1 METRIFIISS
11 EDKGER
17 LDTFLSLSID
27 SVTRSRIKNAIE
39 KGSVKVNGK
48 SQTKSGYSLKSGDEV
63 EITFEEVTPL
73 TAVAQDLPID
83 IIYQDEDFLVINKAQ
98 GMVTHP
104 ATGSPDGT
112 LVNALLYHVKDL
124 SGINGVLRPGI
135 VHRLDKDTS
144 GLIMVAKNDFAHLS
158 LSKQIA
164 EKSAKRYYIA
174 LVDGNIKEDEGVVEQ
189 PIARH
194 KVDRKKMCVD
204 KEGRYAKTSY
214 RVLERFQKYTLVE
227 YELFTGR
234 THQIRVHSTFK
245 HHPVVGDETYG
256 GSNKFGLRG
265 QLLHAFKL
273 TLTHPRTNEVM
284 TFEAE
289 IPEYFKTVLDKLRK
303 SLA

>member
-1 METRIFIISS
+1 
-11 EDKGER
+11 
-17 LDTFLSLSID
+17 
-27 SVTRSRIKNAIE
+27 
-39 KGSVKVNGK
+39 
-48 SQTKSGYSLKSGDEV
+48 
-63 EITFEEVTPL
+63 
-73 TAVAQDLPID
+73 
-83 IIYQDEDFLVINKAQ
+83 
-98 GMVTHP
+98 MVTHP

-194 KVDRKKMCVD
+194 KIDRKKMCVD
-204 KEGRYAKTSY
+204 KDGRYAKTSY
-214 RVLERFQKYTLVE
+214 KVIERFQKYTLVE

-245 HHPVVGDETYG
+245 HHPVVGDAIYG
-256 GSNKFGLRG
+256 GSNKFGLNG

-273 TLTHPRTNEVM
+273 VLTHPRTGEVM
-284 TFEAE
+284 TFNAE
-289 IPEYFKTVLDKLRK
+289 IPEYFKIVLDKLRK

>member
-1 METRIFIISS
+1 METRTFVISF

-17 LDTFLSLSID
+17 LDAFLAQSIEGI
-27 SVTRSRIKNAIE
+27 TRSRVKNSIE
-39 KGSVKVNGK
+39 KGLVKVGGK
-48 SQTKSGYSLKSGDEV
+48 EQKKSGYSLKEGDLV
-63 EITFEEVTPL
+63 EISFEEPVELSAIP
-73 TAVAQDLPID
+73 QDLPID
-83 IIYQDEDFLVINKAQ
+83 IVYEDEDLVVINKAQ

-112 LVNALLYHVKDL
+112 LVNALLFHVKDL

-158 LSKQIA
+158 LSTQIA

-174 LVDGNIKEDEGVVEQ
+174 LVDGNIKEDNGIIEQ

-194 KVDRKKMCVD
+194 HTDRKKMAVD
-204 KEGRYAKTSY
+204 KQGRSAKTAY
-214 RVLERFQKYTLVE
+214 KVLERFQKYTLVE

-234 THQIRVHSTFK
+234 THQIRVHSAFK
-245 HHPVVGDETYG
+245 HHPVVGDPVYG
-256 GSNKFGLRG
+256 GSNKFHLNG
-265 QLLHAFKL
+265 QLLHAYKL
-273 TLTHPRTNEVM
+273 VLTHPRTGKTL
-284 TFEAE
+284 TFECP
-289 IPEYFKTVLDKLRK
+289 IPNYFNEVLDKLRK

>member
-1 METRIFIISS
+1 METRTFVISF

-17 LDTFLSLSID
+17 LDAFLAQSIEGI
-27 SVTRSRIKNAIE
+27 TRSRVKNSIE
-39 KGSVKVNGK
+39 KGLVKVGGK
-48 SQTKSGYSLKSGDEV
+48 EQKKSGYSLKEGDLV
-63 EITFEEVTPL
+63 EISFEEPVELSAIP
-73 TAVAQDLPID
+73 QDLPID
-83 IIYQDEDFLVINKAQ
+83 IVYEDEDLVVINKAQ

-112 LVNALLYHVKDL
+112 LVNALLFHVKDL

-158 LSKQIA
+158 LSTQIA

-174 LVDGNIKEDEGVVEQ
+174 LVDGNIKEDNGIIEQ

-194 KVDRKKMCVD
+194 HTDRKKMTVD
-204 KEGRYAKTSY
+204 KQGRSAKTAY
-214 RVLERFQKYTLVE
+214 KVLERFQKYTLVE

-234 THQIRVHSTFK
+234 THQIRVHSAFK
-245 HHPVVGDETYG
+245 HHPVVGDPVYG
-256 GSNKFGLRG
+256 GSNKFHLNG
-265 QLLHAFKL
+265 QLLHAYKL
-273 TLTHPRTNEVM
+273 VLTHPRTGKTL
-284 TFEAE
+284 TFEC
-289 IPEYFKTVLDKLRK
+289 PVPNYFTEVLDKLRK

>member
-27 SVTRSRIKNAIE
+27 SITRSRIKNAIE
-39 KGSVKVNGK
+39 KGFVKVNGK
-48 SQTKSGYSLKSGDEV
+48 AQTKSGYSLKMGDEIEV
-63 EITFEEVTPL
+63 VFEEVTPL

-194 KVDRKKMCVD
+194 KIDRKKMCVD
-204 KEGRYAKTSY
+204 KDGRYAKTSY
-214 RVLERFQKYTLVE
+214 KVIVRFQKYTLVE

-245 HHPVVGDETYG
+245 HHPVVGDAIYG
-256 GSNKFGLRG
+256 GSNKFGLNG

-273 TLTHPRTNEVM
+273 VLTHPRTGEVM
-284 TFEAE
+284 TFNAE
-289 IPEYFKTVLDKLRK
+289 IPEYFKIVLDKLRK

>member
-27 SVTRSRIKNAIE
+27 SITRSRIKNAIE
-39 KGSVKVNGK
+39 KGFVKVNGK
-48 SQTKSGYSLKSGDEV
+48 EQTKSGYSLKVGDEIEV
-63 EITFEEVTPL
+63 VFEEVTPL

-83 IIYQDEDFLVINKAQ
+83 IVYQDEDFLVINKAQ

-194 KVDRKKMCVD
+194 KIDRKKMCVD
-204 KEGRYAKTSY
+204 KDGRYAKTSY
-214 RVLERFQKYTLVE
+214 KVIERFQKYTLVE

-245 HHPVVGDETYG
+245 HHPVVGDAIYG
-256 GSNKFGLRG
+256 GSNKFGLNG

-273 TLTHPRTNEVM
+273 VLTHPRTGEVM
-284 TFEAE
+284 TFNAE
-289 IPEYFKTVLDKLRK
+289 IPEYFKIVLDKLRK

>member
-1 METRIFIISS
+1 MEKRTFIISID
-11 EDKGER
+11 EKGER
-17 LDTFLSLSID
+17 LDTFLSQSIENI
-27 SVTRSRIKNAIE
+27 TRSRIKNTIE
-39 KGSVKVNGK
+39 KGFVKINGK
-48 SQTKSGYSLKSGDEV
+48 EQKKSGYSLKEGDVV
-63 EITFEEVTPL
+63 EITFEDIVEL
-73 TAVAQDLPID
+73 SAVAQDIPID
-83 IIYQDEDFLVINKAQ
+83 ILYQDEDFLVINKAQ

-144 GLIMVAKNDFAHLS
+144 GLIMVAKNDASHLS

-174 LVDGNIKEDEGVVEQ
+174 LVDGNIKEDSGVIEQ

-194 KVDRKKMCVD
+194 RIDRKKMAVD
-204 KEGRYAKTSY
+204 RDGRVAKTAFK
-214 RVLERFQKYTLVE
+214 VLERFQKYTLVE

-234 THQIRVHSTFK
+234 THQIRVHSSFI
-245 HHPVVGDETYG
+245 HHPVVGDPVYG
-256 GSNKFGLRG
+256 GSNKFGLDG

-273 TLTHPRTNEVM
+273 VLAHPRSGEIM
-284 TFEAE
+284 TFEAP
-289 IPEYFKTVLDKLRK
+289 IPQYFETVLNKLRK
-303 SLA
+303 TLA

>member
-27 SVTRSRIKNAIE
+27 SITRSRIKNAIE
-39 KGSVKVNGK
+39 KGFVKVNGK
-48 SQTKSGYSLKSGDEV
+48 AQTKSGYSLKMGDEIEV
-63 EITFEEVTPL
+63 VFEEVTPL

-83 IIYQDEDFLVINKAQ
+83 IVYQDEDFLVINKAQ

-194 KVDRKKMCVD
+194 KIDRKKMCVD
-204 KEGRYAKTSY
+204 KDGRYAKTSY
-214 RVLERFQKYTLVE
+214 KVIERFQKYTLVE

-245 HHPVVGDETYG
+245 HHPVVGDAIYG
-256 GSNKFGLRG
+256 GSNKFGLNG

-273 TLTHPRTNEVM
+273 VLTHPRTGEVM
-284 TFEAE
+284 TFNAE
-289 IPEYFKTVLDKLRK
+289 IPEYFKIVLDKLRK

>member
-39 KGSVKVNGK
+39 KGLVKVNGK
-48 SQTKSGYSLKSGDEV
+48 EQTKSGYSLKAGDEV
-63 EITFEEVTPL
+63 EIAFEEVTPL

-83 IIYQDEDFLVINKAQ
+83 ILYQDEDFLVINKAQ

-174 LVDGNIKEDEGVVEQ
+174 LVDGNIKEDEGVIEQ

-194 KVDRKKMCVD
+194 KTDRKKMCVD

-214 RVLERFQKYTLVE
+214 KVIERFQKYTLVE

-245 HHPVVGDETYG
+245 HHPVVGDATYG
-256 GSNKFGLRG
+256 GSNKFGLSG
-265 QLLHAFKL
+265 QLLHAFRL
-273 TLTHPRTNEVM
+273 VLTHPRTNEVM
-284 TFEAE
+284 TFECE